1 MRCAFLF
8 VVLVGCVGC
17 TSGGGAS
24 PTTGPI
30 IGSSTVAPTTDGDA
44 GTATSVT
51 SVDDAE
57 RSAAPSSTTTAATA
71 EPCSTSP
78 LAVAKAFVEAVQAN
92 DQAAYLR
99 CESDTNPPAIDRIGN
114 LRSFG
119 TLLMDKATTTSQAGD
134 APGSVEVDVPSPR
147 KPRPEQP
154 DQIAGVIISLTGTDA
169 GGYFV
174 TDVVV
179 YAST

>member
-1 MRCAFLF
+1 MRCALLF
-8 VVLVGCVGC
+8 AVLVGCVGC
-17 TSGGGAS
+17 TSGGNAS
-24 PTTGPI
+24 PTTSPVGN
-30 IGSSTVAPTTDGDA
+30 SSTVAPTTDGSA
-44 GTATSVT
+44 GTTRSVT
-51 SVDDAE
+51 SDDDA
-57 RSAAPSSTTTAATA
+57 AAPSSTTTVATDG
-71 EPCSTSP
+71 PCATSP

-99 CESDTNPPAIDRIGN
+99 CESATNPPALDRIGN

-119 TLLMDKATTTSQAGD
+119 ILSMDKATTTPQAGD

-147 KPRPEQP
+147 KPRPDQP
-154 DQIAGVIISLTGTDA
+154 DQLAGVIISLTGTDA
-169 GGYFV
+169 SGYFV